1 MGVRRHKIG
10 RPLQRDS
17 LDHHTIEWKT
27 GGGVVSQLTVQQMV
41 RLRGRTVAVSTSEA
55 DASATLDRS
64 PVHQRELVAELARQL
79 FAMEA
84 RVAYGGDFREAGFTR
99 LLLEVQRAYASSAGT
114 TSPGIISYIIEP
126 LSAEERANYTDAV
139 EFIDVRFLDLGSVGD
154 NSASARALG
163 QAMSLRAMR
172 WEIARDVTALVAVG
186 GRTSGYAGWRPG
198 IADEI
203 ASAVKADNPIYLVGG
218 VGGAASWYASA
229 AFLEGGIPN
238 APAAPW
244 LGAETD
250 AELALPIVDEVVRAL
265 REGVSRN
272 GLTKAENV
280 RLAQTVNPDEI
291 IALVLSGLARV
302 SE

>member
-1 MGVRRHKIG
+1 MENKGKV
-10 RPLQRDS
+10 LN
-17 LDHHTIEWKT
+17 
-27 GGGVVSQLTVQQMV
+27 QLTVQQMA

-55 DASATLDRS
+55 DAPTTRDRS
-64 PVHQRELVAELARQL
+64 PLHQREIVAELARQL

-84 RVAYGGDFREAGFTR
+84 RIAYGGDFREAGFTR
-99 LLLEVQRAYASSAGT
+99 LLVEVQRAHASSAGT
-114 TSPGIISYIIEP
+114 TSPGIVSYILEP

-139 EFIDVRFLDLGSVGD
+139 EFVDVMFFDLDRAGD
-154 NSASARALG
+154 DSASAKALG

-172 WEIARDVTALVAVG
+172 WEIARDVTTLVAVG

-218 VGGAASWYASA
+218 FGGAASWYASA
-229 AFLEGGIPN
+229 AFLGGGIPN

-244 LGAETD
+244 LGAETS
-250 AELALPIVDEVVRAL
+250 AEIALPKVDEVVRAL
-265 REGVSRN
+265 RRGVSRN
-272 GLTKAENV
+272 GLTKAENAH
-280 RLAQTVNPDEI
+280 LARTVNPDEI
-291 IALVLSGLARV
+291 IALVLSGLTRV